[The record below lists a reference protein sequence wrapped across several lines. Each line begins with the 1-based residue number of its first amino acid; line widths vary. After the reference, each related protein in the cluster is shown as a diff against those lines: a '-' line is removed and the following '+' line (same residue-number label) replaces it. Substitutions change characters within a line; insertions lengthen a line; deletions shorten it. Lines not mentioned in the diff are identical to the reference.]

1 MRQGKVV
8 ANNVA
13 AELGRGRRRS
23 FNYRTLG
30 VFVDMGRRQ
39 AVAQTVGLRWRGWFA
54 WFLARTYHL
63 GLMPG
68 VGRRVRLLV
77 DWNVGLFFGRD
88 SAELGQLGH
97 PPRLEEHSAGGTP
110 VQTARGSAAPR

>member
-1 MRQGKVV
+1 MRQGKV
-8 ANNVA
+8 AAQNVA
-13 AELGRGRRRS
+13 AALGRGRRRS